1 MPGGV
6 RGGLD
11 GSTGCLC
18 LSISAREWGHP
29 RWGSLPGYGHTPT
42 RSPAGCPGHPFP
54 PRALPPAQPHHADG
68 TAWAPSPG
76 HRSILDGN
84 SIGELGHSFPGSGA
98 SLPEHLCVG
107 TGTSSLWD

>member
-18 LSISAREWGHP
+18 LSIPAREWGHP

-54 PRALPPAQPHHADG
+54 PGHFHRHSPTTPMAL
-68 TAWAPSPG
+68 PG
-76 HRSILDGN
+76 HRHRDT
-84 SIGELGHSFPGSGA
+84 GA
-98 SLPEHLCVG
+98 SWMG
-107 TGTSSLWD
+107 TPLGN